1 MPARLRTP
9 RFQRRRRQHY
19 GPLEGPIISELVA
32 FVDEARYA
40 AAGVDI
46 DAGNR
51 LVDMI
56 KPLVRAT
63 ARPGADAEIGGFGGL
78 FDLKAA
84 GYEDPILVAAN
95 DGVGTK
101 VKIAVETSRHDTI
114 GIDLVAMS
122 VNDLVVQGAEPL
134 FFLDYFA
141 CGKLDP
147 TVGAAVVKGI
157 ATACREAGCALIGGE
172 TAEMPGVYQG
182 GDYDLAGFAVG
193 AVGRKD
199 VLPRTDLKAGDIVIG
214 LASSGV
220 HSNGFSLVRR
230 IAAAAGLQW
239 DNPAPFDP
247 SRSLGEALLTPTR
260 LYVRSCLAAMR
271 KTNAVK
277 ALAHITGGG
286 FVDNIPRVLP
296 PGFGMSMNLDAVQV
310 LPVFKWL
317 AAAGNI
323 PENEMVRTF
332 NCGIGMV
339 AVLDR
344 NGADAAIEQFAAHGE
359 TVVRLGEIVAAAGD
373 PSVGFHGHLDL
384 SR

>member
-1 MPARLRTP
+1 
-9 RFQRRRRQHY
+9 
-19 GPLEGPIISELVA
+19 LVA
-32 FVDEARYA
+32 FVDKARYA

-51 LVDMI
+51 MVDLI

-63 ARPGADAEIGGFGGL
+63 ARAGADAEIGGFGGL

-84 GYEDPILVAAN
+84 GFSDPILVAAT

-101 VKIAVETSRHDTI
+101 VKIAIETGRHDTI

-141 CGKLDP
+141 CGKLD
-147 TVGAAVVKGI
+147 TAVGAAVVKGV
-157 ATACREAGCALIGGE
+157 AAACREAGCALIGGE

-199 VLPRTDLKAGDIVIG
+199 LLPRADIKPGDAIVG

-230 IAAAAGLQW
+230 VAANAGLTW
-239 DNPAPFDP
+239 EHPAPFDP
-247 SRSLGEALLTPTR
+247 ARSLGEALLTPTR

-271 KTNAVK
+271 GTRAVK

-286 FVDNIPRVLP
+286 FIDNIPRVLP
-296 PGFGMSMNLDAVQV
+296 DGLGAALDLDRVPV

-317 AAAGNI
+317 AASGDI
-323 PENEMVRTF
+323 PEHEMLRTF

-339 AVLDR
+339 AVLHRD
-344 NGADAAIEQFAAHGE
+344 GADAAIAQFASNGE
-359 TVVRLGEIVAAAGD
+359 SIVRLGEIVAAPGD
-373 PSVGFHGHLDL
+373 SPVSFRGRLDL